1 MHGLSHI
8 YIENFRACR
17 SVFLPL
23 GDFHSIGWAKQRWE
37 INCIG
42 GYSIGLAPKI
52 FSRSDLLNPD
62 RPIVIAACIKGITPE
77 LIKLIPNER
86 QRVAIAPFCVD
97 GSL

>member
-42 GYSIGLAPKI
+42 GYSIGSSSKNILQERPPE
-52 FSRSDLLNPD
+52 SRSSNSNCRLH
-62 RPIVIAACIKGITPE
+62 
-77 LIKLIPNER
+77 
-86 QRVAIAPFCVD
+86 
-97 GSL
+97 